1 VAVKLFPPPPLGPGV
16 GRLRA
21 EAAAAGRICDASVVS
36 VYDVCET
43 ECGDA
48 IILELV
54 DGTTLREQL
63 DRVGRMPIDDVLRI
77 GAGVARALGVV
88 HRAGIVHRDVKPGN
102 VLLVDDRVKL
112 ADFGVADVGGPS
124 ATGSV
129 VGTPKY
135 VAPEQ
140 VTGAPVDPRTDLY
153 SLG

>member
-1 VAVKLFPPPPLGPGV
+1 VPGGTLLADRYELRRVIGRGATADVWEAFDSSLRRRVAVKLFPPPPLGPGV

-88 HRAGIVHRDVKPGN
+88 HRAGIVHRDV
-102 VLLVDDRVKL
+102 
-112 ADFGVADVGGPS
+112 
-124 ATGSV
+124 
-129 VGTPKY
+129 
-135 VAPEQ
+135 
-140 VTGAPVDPRTDLY
+140 
-153 SLG
+153 